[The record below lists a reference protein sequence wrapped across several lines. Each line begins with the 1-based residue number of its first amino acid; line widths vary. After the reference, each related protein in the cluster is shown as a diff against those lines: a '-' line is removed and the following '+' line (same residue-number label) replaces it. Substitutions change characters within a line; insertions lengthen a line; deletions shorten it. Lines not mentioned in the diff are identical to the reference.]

1 MKDQEF
7 LWEKLVGVI
16 EENTLLKEK
25 NTRLTKE
32 RDEAFARWENL
43 NKDIKDRI
51 GIVRVERGYDPAKFS
66 EHLRVAIDYDPYL
79 WRSSNFDFELEFAK
93 KMMETLRH
101 EINKHMGKSL

>member
-25 NTRLTKE
+25 NAKLTKE

-43 NKDIKDRI
+43 NKDIKERV
-51 GIVRVERGYDPAKFS
+51 GIVRTDRVFEPTNFS
-66 EHLRVAIDYDPYL
+66 EKLRIAVDYDPYL
-79 WRSSNFDFELEFAK
+79 WRSSNFDFERELAMK
-93 KMMETLRH
+93 IIETFRH
-101 EINKHMGKSL
+101 EFNKHLKEKA

>member
-51 GIVRVERGYDPAKFS
+51 GIVLVE
-66 EHLRVAIDYDPYL
+66 
-79 WRSSNFDFELEFAK
+79 
-93 KMMETLRH
+93 
-101 EINKHMGKSL
+101 